1 MNNGLALHK
10 EFLKELVAEAEA
22 SRKCLERIPEKL
34 YNWKPHERSMAMRSL
49 TYVVADIPRWI
60 QHIVETP
67 EIDFANYNNNQPK
80 TTSEMVEHFD
90 VNLKDAKR
98 ALEHTTDESLSETF
112 SLKNKGQVLMSMPKK
127 EFIAQSIN
135 HLVHHRGQLTVYMRL
150 NNIPVPSIYGPS
162 ADEGKF

>member
-1 MNNGLALHK
+1 MNNELALHK
-10 EFLKELVAEAEA
+10 EFLKELVAEAGA

-34 YNWKPHERSMAMRSL
+34 YDWKPHERSMAMRSL

-60 QHIVETP
+60 QQIVETP

-98 ALEHTTDESLSETF
+98 ALEHATDESLSETF
-112 SLKNKGQVLMSMPKK
+112 SLKNKGQVLMSLPKK